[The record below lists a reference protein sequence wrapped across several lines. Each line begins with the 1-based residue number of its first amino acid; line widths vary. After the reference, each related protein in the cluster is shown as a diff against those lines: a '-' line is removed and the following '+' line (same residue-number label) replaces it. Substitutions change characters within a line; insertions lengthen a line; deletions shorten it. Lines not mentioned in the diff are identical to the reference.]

1 MLVLLLHRQRK
12 YGNGTVLECESLLSA
27 LVAYKYNLYHLAFKN
42 MVTLATV
49 ITKLTRKGYETQF
62 KVTPEGLSSLSSEK
76 LFRPNEVKVTHFYRF
91 EGESNPADNSILYAI
106 ETTTGEM
113 GTLVDGYG
121 ISSDH
126 LVDAFIKQVER
137 INK

>member
-1 MLVLLLHRQRK
+1 
-12 YGNGTVLECESLLSA
+12 
-27 LVAYKYNLYHLAFKN
+27 

-62 KVTPEGLSSLSSEK
+62 KVMPEGLMSLSTDRVFE
-76 LFRPNEVKVTHFYRF
+76 PHQVKIKHFYRF

-106 ETTTGEM
+106 ETNSGEM

-121 ISSDH
+121 VSSDH
-126 LVDAFIKQVER
+126 EIDNFIKQVER
-137 INK
+137 IDK